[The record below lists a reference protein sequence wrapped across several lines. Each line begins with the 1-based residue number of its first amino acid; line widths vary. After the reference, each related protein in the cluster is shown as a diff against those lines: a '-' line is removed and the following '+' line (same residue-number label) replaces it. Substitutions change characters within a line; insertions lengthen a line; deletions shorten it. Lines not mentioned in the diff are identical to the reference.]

1 MAWWT
6 RIYESENWPSNE
18 MIVRGDPTGLFA
30 GVLVALPS
38 GMATA
43 LSTLGKNSSGLVGVA
58 ISLSLLPPA
67 VNAGLCWMF
76 ALLEGTR
83 LVDREPDDD
92 TNYWRIGSTSFGLT
106 LVNIVCIWMAG
117 VFTFWLKEVAPVEHK
132 NAFWSRDLKIARQ
145 KKNEGGAGKIK
156 DGLEA
161 AFDLKKKYNASAG
174 EQEPD
179 QSNHHQFKPSRRR
192 LANSHW
198 EDAIFFD
205 QSAHGGKARGRVLR
219 RSNSEGI
226 LSQTT
231 ALGGIE
237 KASETLFNNTL
248 FSVGGNSIF
257 GPDDDGDL
265 TDRNKEEW
273 SYLNGAV
280 PPEDVVHEILL
291 QNSRFR

>member
-1 MAWWT
+1 
-6 RIYESENWPSNE
+6 
-18 MIVRGDPTGLFA
+18 V
-30 GVLVALPS
+30 
-38 GMATA
+38 ATA

-145 KKNEGGAGKIK
+145 KKNEGGAVKIK

-161 AFDLKKKYNASAG
+161 ALDLKKKYNANGGAE
-174 EQEPD
+174 EQNLD
-179 QSNHHQFKPSRRR
+179 LFKPSRRR
-192 LANSHW
+192 RLANSNW

-205 QSAHGGKARGRVLR
+205 QSAHGGASTGRSADARRRLR

-226 LSQTT
+226 LSQTK

-237 KASETLFNNTL
+237 QASETLFNNTL

-257 GPDDDGDL
+257 GADDDGEMTDL
-265 TDRNKEEW
+265 NEW
-273 SYLNGAV
+273 SYLNGDV
-280 PPEDVVHEILL
+280 PAEDVVHEILL